1 LWEIFPLLDR
11 GGIDTESES
20 TQYPNLIKRTEQA
33 EQVEQ
38 SELFEHNSSSPSS
51 LSKPTS
57 LSIEVKQFEK
67 GVQYEYDE
75 QMNIR
80 SKTKHYLINPA
91 GLTSTHPTCKLCSA
105 QTKYVSQ

>member
-1 LWEIFPLLDR
+1 MFPPLDR

-38 SELFEHNSSSPSS
+38 SELFEHNPSSPSS

-57 LSIEVKQFEK
+57 LSIEVKQFE

-80 SKTKHYLINPA
+80 STTKHYLINPA
-91 GLTSTHPTCKLCSA
+91 GLTSTHPTCKLRSA